1 VNVLAADA
9 TASMTEE
16 LLEFLYLMPVGVLKF
31 DGDGDVDLMNPA
43 ATSLLMPLTPDGTLG
58 NFFQAM
64 ALVLPDLGRRV
75 SQFTETAGIIVD
87 RQRLQARAGGET
99 LVLSLTVNRVNDRVY
114 MAVLEN
120 VTKNALQERKIFDDR
135 EKFRAIFENVR
146 DYAIYT
152 ITSSGMIEEWNHS
165 LQRFSGWLPADV
177 EGRSIAMFFPP
188 DEADV
193 PRVEVLLAEAERIG
207 SVETEGWRLKSDG
220 SRIWENTV
228 ITVLPDEVGAAR
240 GFTVVARD
248 MTERKR
254 LDDAM
259 RVLTTVDPLTGAY
272 NRRHGNALLAAESSR
287 HQRDGQPF
295 AALMLDV
302 DHFKAINDRFGHP
315 AGDAVLC
322 ALVQAAQS
330 TLRAADVVARWG
342 GEEFLLVLPGSD
354 AAAAVLAAERVRAK
368 LASTQV
374 AFPGGEP
381 INFTVSIGV
390 AVPNSNDPEELLR
403 RSDVALY
410 AAKTGGRNRVV
421 LAK

>member
-1 VNVLAADA
+1 VSVLGADA

-31 DGDGDVDLMNPA
+31 RGDGDVDLMNPT

-58 NFFQAM
+58 NFYQAM

-75 SQFTETAGIIVD
+75 SQFAGSAGTIVD
-87 RQRLQARAGGET
+87 RQRLRARAGPEP
-99 LVLSLTVNRVNDRVY
+99 LVLSLTVNRVNDHVY

-120 VTKNALQERKIFDDR
+120 VTKIALQEQKIFDDR
-135 EKFRAIFENVR
+135 EKFRAIFDNVR

-152 ITSSGMIEEWNHS
+152 ISSSGMIEEWNHS
-165 LQRFSGWLPADV
+165 LQRFAGWLPADV
-177 EGRSIAMFFPP
+177 EGRSIAIFFPP
-188 DEADV
+188 DEPDL

-207 SVETEGWRLKSDG
+207 SVETEGWRMKSDG
-220 SRIWENTV
+220 SRLWENTV
-228 ITVLPDEVGAAR
+228 VTVLPDEAGAVR

-259 RVLTTVDPLTGAY
+259 RLLTTVDPLTGAY
-272 NRRHGNALLAAESSR
+272 NRRHGVALLAAELSR
-287 HQRDGQPF
+287 QQRNGQPF

-322 ALVQAAQS
+322 ALVQAARRG
-330 TLRAADVVARWG
+330 LRAADVVARWG

-354 AAAAVLAAERVRAK
+354 AAAALAAAERVRAE
-368 LASTQV
+368 LAATQV
-374 AFPGGEP
+374 ASPGGEP
-381 INFTVSIGV
+381 IHFTVSIGV

-421 LAK
+421 LAE